1 MPALLFSAPRSMSCE
16 TTVLTGS
23 SGAFWYKPANTEAC
37 LTAAAFPTT
46 GANITGP
53 AFLGFRVNDPVT
65 LAYPVGA
72 TVTGAIAAGDY
83 FIKTYDAATG
93 VMTLSSTAGGTA
105 VTATAAPTGF
115 GDSLATIVY
124 RSFAPVAQTR
134 DWSFEVTLSEIDVT
148 TIGVPAGQFAPF
160 RRYQTSYA
168 DGTGTATIYFTED
181 DSALANRL
189 ITDVMQRKQ
198 KGAAVKLY
206 IDTVSSG
213 GTVSDILSRYIEAP
227 VVLTSANFAANP
239 DDALAITVNFRPS
252 GNVTLDFLQSA

>member
-1 MPALLFSAPRSMSCE
+1 MTCE

-37 LTAAAFPTT
+37 LTATAFS
-46 GANITGP
+46 GSSANITGP

-72 TVTGAIAAGDY
+72 TLPSGVIPAGNY
-83 FIKTYDAATG
+83 FIKTYDATTG
-93 VMTLSSTAGGTA
+93 VITLSSTLGGTA
-105 VTATAAPTGF
+105 VAATAAPSGF
-115 GDSLATIVY
+115 GDALATIVY
-124 RSFAPVAQTR
+124 ESFAPVAQTR

-148 TIGVPAGQFAPF
+148 TIGIPSSQFVPF
-160 RRYQTSYA
+160 RRYQISYA
-168 DGTGTATIYFTED
+168 DGTGTATVYFTED

-206 IDTVSSG
+206 IDSVSSG
-213 GTVSDILSRYIEAP
+213 GTVSDTLSRYIEMP

-239 DDALAITVNFRPS
+239 DDAQAVSINFRPS
-252 GNVTLDFLQSA
+252 GNVTLDFLKTA